1 MKNIKLIIALLSISF
16 LFANFTNAQTATE
29 EYCNA
34 RFNFCV
40 EYPSSIFTE
49 KYESANG
56 DGIELIN
63 EAGDAY
69 IVASGANNTLNTTVE
84 AEYKSFLNYVIHS
97 EGAIKEIDSYKGD
110 NFLEITVQ
118 VRNKYFYYQTYISDK
133 FIVAAMVRTDLDDPK
148 ASLAAFNYLKDA
160 VSLEIDS
167 LDPTTFGYSEE

>member
-16 LFANFTNAQTATE
+16 LFVNFTNGQTPTE
-29 EYCNA
+29 KYCNA
-34 RFNFCV
+34 RYDFCV

-63 EAGDAY
+63 KDGNAY
-69 IVASGANNTLNTTVE
+69 VVASGANNTLNTTVE
-84 AEYKSFLNYVIHS
+84 AEYKNFLNYVIHS
-97 EGAIKEIDSYKGD
+97 EGAIKEIDSFKGD

-133 FIVAAMVRTDLDDPK
+133 FIIAAMVRTDLDDPK

-160 VSLEIDS
+160 VSLEIDFLNPTS
-167 LDPTTFGYSEE
+167 LGFSEE